1 MSALR
6 IAAAAWRCGRRP
18 ALAAGGASKS
28 LLAPTRSF
36 ADSCVQTPTHFVEK
50 NIDVDAQWNEWA
62 LRRRALHAANLL
74 RKATHGSQTD
84 SSHFRRENTTQVWLP
99 KKNETQT
106 VVSKGTT
113 MPQKKRYLGGVRGAP
128 DVKLN
133 VVNVELD
140 LGQPYEY

>member
-1 MSALR
+1 MS
-6 IAAAAWRCGRRP
+6 IASHTEFG
-18 ALAAGGASKS
+18 
-28 LLAPTRSF
+28 T
-36 ADSCVQTPTHFVEK
+36 QTDTHLVERH
-50 NIDVDAQWNEWA
+50 IDKDYEWNEWA